1 MMCKWKK
8 NYYSL
13 TDIWFYQTIFH
24 MDCLVWNCKLLCNNC
39 NLIKAI
45 VNSTLGSLDQKIVKT
60 EILSQGPVQIL
71 SRDFFLTM
79 KLKFLA
85 FRVKLLHKSCTSKIL
100 KWFDSSENKNI
111 CIWCAYFEK
120 CDSFRVAVK
129 FKHIAINNKYFP
141 VAAKSWRTATK
152 MRNTMI
158 YLIFFFFF
166 FLAFVTWLYTINWY
180 FQ

>member
-1 MMCKWKK
+1 MCKWKK
-8 NYYSL
+8 NYHSL

-24 MDCLVWNCKLLCNNC
+24 MDCLIWNCKLLCNNC

-45 VNSTLGSLDQKIVKT
+45 VNSTLGPLDQKIVKT

-100 KWFDSSENKNI
+100 KWFDSSENKNT
-111 CIWCAYFEK
+111 
-120 CDSFRVAVK
+120 VK
-129 FKHIAINNKYFP
+129 LGNKERFDKNMYMYMMCLFWK
-141 VAAKSWRTATK
+141 VWQ
-152 MRNTMI
+152 
-158 YLIFFFFF
+158 F
-166 FLAFVTWLYTINWY
+166 
-180 FQ
+180 